1 MNQPS
6 SIIHVELPDELPW
19 VQVMQDDFW
28 YIMFV
33 YVCFVLFC
41 VVDDDDDGDDDDG
54 DDDDDD
60 DVVVV
65 VHCLSVKADFPLQS
79 SGTCERVQGQGTKRR
94 RCWIVLGSGWVQ
106 LIVKRIHNDNGL
118 SNVLGVYICPGYPQI
133 QFFILTW

>member
-41 VVDDDDDGDDDDG
+41 VVDDDDGDDDDG
-54 DDDDDD
+54 DDD

-65 VHCLSVKADFPLQS
+65 VHCLSVKTDFPLQS

-94 RCWIVLGSGWVQ
+94 RCWIVLGSG
-106 LIVKRIHNDNGL
+106 
-118 SNVLGVYICPGYPQI
+118 
-133 QFFILTW
+133 